1 MPSSSTKRDY
11 YEVLGVARG
20 ASDDDIKKAYRKLA
34 LQFHPDRNK
43 APDAPEHFKEAT
55 EAYQVLS
62 DSEKRS
68 LYDRYGHAAFE
79 RNGGGA
85 SADFSNFAGL
95 NIEDIFESF
104 FGTAGTRGAR
114 QRVQRGQD
122 LRYDLTVSLEDAVFG
137 TTREITINKQ
147 APCERCSGAGQ
158 EPGTQPERCTRC
170 NGSGEIRR
178 VQQSIFGQF
187 VNVSMCDRC
196 NGEGAV
202 IANPCSECVG
212 RGTVRARR
220 TLSISVPAGSEDGL
234 QLRLSGEGEAPPRG
248 GQPGHL
254 YVVLHVQPHR
264 YFKRQSNDLI
274 VEVPINV
281 AQAALGDEFKVAS
294 LDGKELPVKV
304 PAGTQ
309 HGRIVRIRGEGVPYL
324 REHGRGDI
332 QVHLKVKIPAEL
344 TDEQRRLFQQLN
356 ATFGN
361 GTNTPNENKSF
372 FDKVKDV
379 FGGS

>member
-11 YEVLGVARG
+11 YEVLGIARG
-20 ASDDDIKKAYRKLA
+20 ASDDDIKRAYRKLA

-43 APDAPEHFKEAT
+43 APDAEVRFKEVT

-62 DSEKRS
+62 DSDKRS

-85 SADFSNFAGL
+85 DFSNFSGL

-104 FGTAGTRGAR
+104 FGVAGSRGAR

-122 LRYDLTVSLEDAVFG
+122 LRYDLTITLEEAVFG
-137 TTREITINKQ
+137 TTREITLNQ
-147 APCERCSGAGQ
+147 HVTCTRCTGNGL
-158 EPGTQPERCTRC
+158 EPGTQPERCPRC

-187 VNVSMCDRC
+187 VNVTLCDRC
-196 NGEGAV
+196 NGEGSV
-202 IANPCSECVG
+202 IANPCSECQG
-212 RGTVRARR
+212 RGVVRAKR
-220 TLSISVPAGSEDGL
+220 TLSVAVPQGSEDGL
-234 QLRLSGEGEAPPRG
+234 QLRLSGEGEPAPRG
-248 GQPGHL
+248 GPSGHL
-254 YVVLHVQPHR
+254 YVVLHVQPHK
-264 YFKRQSNDLI
+264 YFKRHGNDLL

-281 AQAALGDEFKVAS
+281 AQAALGDEFKVPT
-294 LDGKELPVKV
+294 LDGKELPIKV

-309 HGRIVRIRGEGVPYL
+309 SGRIVRLRGEGVPYL
-324 REHGRGDI
+324 REHGRGDL
-332 QVHLKVKIPAEL
+332 QVHLRVKTPTEL
-344 TDEQRRLFQQLN
+344 SEEQRRLFQQLG
-356 ATFGN
+356 ATFGSVK
-361 GTNTPNENKSF
+361 TEPNENKSF